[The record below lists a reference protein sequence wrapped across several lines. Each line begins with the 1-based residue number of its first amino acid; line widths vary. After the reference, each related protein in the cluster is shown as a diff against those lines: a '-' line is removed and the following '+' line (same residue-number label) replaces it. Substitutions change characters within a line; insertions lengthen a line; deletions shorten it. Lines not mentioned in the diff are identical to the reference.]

1 MKSNETT
8 TNYKKNVNY
17 KAIDS
22 FQRKIL
28 RTASMNIKSVKELS
42 KEKVYEIKQ
51 AKSWSQSVKVWNGK
65 NKLNE
70 K

>member
-1 MKSNETT
+1 
-8 TNYKKNVNY
+8 
-17 KAIDS
+17 
-22 FQRKIL
+22 
-28 RTASMNIKSVKELS
+28 MNIKSVKELS